1 MNINPNFAVLA
12 SRRMIFNT
20 PICDLGWSGTLSFVN
35 DLANMPVG
43 QTVIAF
49 LNANNANYMM
59 VDPEYRAV
67 LSHQLV
73 LPDGIGMDL
82 ASQVMHGDRFPA
94 NLNGTDFVPA
104 LLTYMDIPKRIGL
117 IGGRSDVLATAAE
130 NFRKHAPWHEFI
142 AVSDGFFD
150 KSDSAG
156 VIAEIEQQDLDILI
170 VGMGTPIQEKWVHN
184 NIRPEHARLVVTVG
198 ALFDFVS
205 GTVPRAPMVVRRLRL
220 EWLYRMWQEPTRL
233 WKRYVLGI
241 PQFMRHVLRH
251 RSGGRDVAVRPTV
264 IRLSVMKS
272 EIPAANDEQ
281 TPRKASRR

>member
-12 SRRMIFNT
+12 SRRMIFDT

-35 DLANMPVG
+35 DLASMPVG
-43 QTVIAF
+43 QAVIAF

-59 VDPEYRAV
+59 SDPEYRAA
-67 LSHQLV
+67 LLHQLV

-104 LLTYMDIPKRIGL
+104 LLTYIDQPKRIGL
-117 IGGRSDVLATAAE
+117 IGGRPDVLATATA
-130 NFRKHAPWHEFI
+130 NLRKHAPWHEFI

-150 KSDSAG
+150 KNDSSA
-156 VIAEIEQQDLDILI
+156 VVAEIERQDLDILI
-170 VGMGTPIQEKWVHN
+170 VGMGTPIQEKWVRN
-184 NIRPEHARLVVTVG
+184 NIRTEHARLVITVG

-205 GTVPRAPMVVRRLRL
+205 GSVSRAPMVVRRLRL

-241 PQFMRHVLRH
+241 PQFMRHVMRY
-251 RSGGRDVAVRPTV
+251 RSGGRDVAVKPTV

-272 EIPAANDEQ
+272 DVAAAEDVK
-281 TPRKASRR
+281 PRQNSSHT

>member
-1 MNINPNFAVLA
+1 MNVNPNFAALA
-12 SRRMIFNT
+12 SRRMIFDT

-35 DLANMPVG
+35 DLVSMPAG

-59 VDPEYRAV
+59 ADPEYRAA

-104 LLTYMDIPKRIGL
+104 LLTYMESPKRIGL
-117 IGGRSDVLATAAE
+117 IGGRANILAAAAA
-130 NFRKHAPWHEFI
+130 NFRAHAPWHHFI

-150 KSDSAG
+150 KNDSAA
-156 VIAEIEQQDLDILI
+156 VIAEIERHDLDILI
-170 VGMGTPIQEKWVHN
+170 VGMGTPIQEKWVRN
-184 NIRPEHARLVVTVG
+184 NIRTEHARLVVTVG

-205 GTVPRAPMVVRRLRL
+205 GAVPRAPMVVRRLRL
-220 EWLYRMWQEPTRL
+220 EWLYRMCQEPTRL
-233 WKRYVLGI
+233 WKRYMLGI
-241 PQFMRHVLRH
+241 PQFMSHVMRY

-264 IRLSVMKS
+264 IRLSVTRS
-272 EIPAANDEQ
+272 EVPAANAEQ
-281 TPRKASRR
+281 ADRKALRR

>member
-1 MNINPNFAVLA
+1 MNINPNFAALA
-12 SRRMIFNT
+12 SRRMMFNT
-20 PICDLGWSGTLSFVN
+20 PICDLGWSGTLAFVN
-35 DLANMPVG
+35 DLVAMPVG

-59 VDPEYRAV
+59 TDPDYRAA

-73 LPDGIGMDL
+73 LPDGIGMDI

-104 LLTYMDIPKRIGL
+104 LLTYIDQPKRIGL
-117 IGGRSDVLATAAE
+117 IGGRPNVLATAAA
-130 NFRKHAPWHEFI
+130 NLRKHAPWHEFI

-150 KSDSAG
+150 KNDSSA
-156 VIAEIEQQDLDILI
+156 VIAEIERQDLDILI
-170 VGMGTPIQEKWVHN
+170 VGMGTPIQEKWVRN
-184 NIRPEHARLVVTVG
+184 NICAEHARLVITVG

-220 EWLYRMWQEPTRL
+220 EWLFRMCQEPTRL

-241 PQFMRHVLRH
+241 PQFMSHVMRY
-251 RSGGRDVAVRPTV
+251 RSGGRDVAIKPTV
-264 IRLSVMKS
+264 IRLSVARS
-272 EIPAANDEQ
+272 EAPAANDEQ
-281 TPRKASRR
+281 AARKASRR